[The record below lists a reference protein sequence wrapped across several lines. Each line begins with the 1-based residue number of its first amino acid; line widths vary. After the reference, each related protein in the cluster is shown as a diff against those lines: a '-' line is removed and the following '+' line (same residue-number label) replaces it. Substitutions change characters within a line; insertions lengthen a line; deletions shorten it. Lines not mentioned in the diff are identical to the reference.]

1 MKQQQGA
8 GCMMSWWQFG
18 QSSKMEFETIGD
30 YGIISNES
38 NSFLLLA
45 SASGVATAFNNNL
58 YDNIT
63 IHWTLTEE
71 DYLKSSPAV

>member
-1 MKQQQGA
+1 
-8 GCMMSWWQFG
+8 
-18 QSSKMEFETIGD
+18 MEFETIGD
-30 YGIISNES
+30 YGTIRNES

-71 DYLKSSPAV
+71 D